1 MAGKLGGRNKE
12 FAGRLISIG
21 LLAETEGFEPSMRLE
36 SLFSL
41 LELMD
46 IPMK

>member
-1 MAGKLGGRNKE
+1 MWGKEKKCLERQIFIDN
-12 FAGRLISIG
+12 
-21 LLAETEGFEPSMRLE
+21 LAETEGFEPSMRLE
-36 SLFSL
+36 SQFSL